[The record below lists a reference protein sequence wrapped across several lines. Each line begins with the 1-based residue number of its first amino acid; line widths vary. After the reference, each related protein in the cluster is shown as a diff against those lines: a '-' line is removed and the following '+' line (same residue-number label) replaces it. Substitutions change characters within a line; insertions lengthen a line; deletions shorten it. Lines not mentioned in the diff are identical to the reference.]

1 MGIFGAAHRWKGQ
14 KGPPSVPKICDTYP
28 TTMKIGTVISYL
40 RIIQKIYE
48 FHIKTN
54 PSSSAD
60 IQIFSPEVS
69 NFGYINKYRYI
80 LHFKYIILNIFFEF
94 LSVVLINV
102 VPTQIMLAKL
112 ATVGLLKM
120 KTFRS
125 KGCDVIVLSMTS
137 LLKFYYVTL
146 IML

>member
-1 MGIFGAAHRWKGQ
+1 MIAIIKKVLNLESSIHWLFHSNFQWNPLTLFRMGIFGAAHRWKGQ

-48 FHIKTN
+48 LQDKPLEFCWHPN
-54 PSSSAD
+54 
-60 IQIFSPEVS
+60 IFTRSQQR
-69 NFGYINKYRYI
+69 YINKYRYI

-102 VPTQIMLAKL
+102 VPT
-112 ATVGLLKM
+112 
-120 KTFRS
+120 
-125 KGCDVIVLSMTS
+125 
-137 LLKFYYVTL
+137 
-146 IML
+146 

>member
-1 MGIFGAAHRWKGQ
+1 MN
-14 KGPPSVPKICDTYP
+14 
-28 TTMKIGTVISYL
+28 
-40 RIIQKIYE
+40 YE
-48 FHIKTN
+48 TN

-112 ATVGLLKM
+112 ASVGLLKM